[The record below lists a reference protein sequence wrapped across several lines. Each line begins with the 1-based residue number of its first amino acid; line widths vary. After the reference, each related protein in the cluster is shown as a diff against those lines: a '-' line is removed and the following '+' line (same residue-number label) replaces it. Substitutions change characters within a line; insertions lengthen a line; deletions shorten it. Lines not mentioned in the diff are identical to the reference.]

1 MRERKGGENT
11 FKKKK
16 DRKARKEKPDQSV
29 RTDRNSLIAAHKF
42 RHKMVND
49 YIPRLVSVY
58 PCSHY
63 LICLFI

>member
-29 RTDRNSLIAAHKF
+29 RTERNSLIAAHKF
-42 RHKMVND
+42 GL
-49 YIPRLVSVY
+49 RLSTQPLSHWFVY
-58 PCSHY
+58 FT
-63 LICLFI
+63 ITRNG